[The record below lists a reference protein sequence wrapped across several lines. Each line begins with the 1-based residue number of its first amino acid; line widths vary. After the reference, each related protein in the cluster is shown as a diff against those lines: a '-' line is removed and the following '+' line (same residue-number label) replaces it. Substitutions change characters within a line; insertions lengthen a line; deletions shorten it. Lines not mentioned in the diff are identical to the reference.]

1 LSTNDAAALQVRDRW
16 EDGTAI
22 AAVDGEIDASTVG
35 ALSERLAQLAG
46 ENPQRLIVDLARV
59 SFMDSSGLNALV
71 LIRKALLPGCTVV
84 IRSPQPRI
92 RHLFT
97 ITGLELLFDFE

>member
-1 LSTNDAAALQVRDRW
+1 LSTDTALKVRDCW

-22 AAVDGEIDASTVG
+22 VAVDGEIDAGTAG
-35 ALSERLAQLAG
+35 ALSECLTQLAG
-46 ENPQRLIVDLARV
+46 KKPQRLVVDLAGV

-71 LIRKALLPGCTVV
+71 LIRKALIPGCAVV

-92 RHLFT
+92 RYLFT
-97 ITGLELLFDFE
+97 ITGLEPLFSFE

>member
-1 LSTNDAAALQVRDRW
+1 MSTDIALKVRW

-22 AAVDGEIDASTVG
+22 AAVDGEIDASTAG
-35 ALSERLAQLAG
+35 ALSEHLDRLAGKNPRRLVIDLAG
-46 ENPQRLIVDLARV
+46 V

-71 LIRKALLPGCTVV
+71 LIRKTLLPGCMVI

-97 ITGLELLFDFE
+97 ITGLEPLFSFE